1 MDREIFGGL
10 EEEGSRV
17 RRESL
22 GGDRMA
28 RKTFIDLL
36 IEDAEERR
44 KYFRDF
50 IKYAEKAKE
59 IVKQRDPDARMML
72 FGSAVKGELRPDSD
86 VDLLI
91 ITDIAEKLDE
101 RIKLRMEM
109 VKILGEGSPF
119 EIHIITDEEY
129 ENWYRKF
136 IDRFLEL

>member
-1 MDREIFGGL
+1 
-10 EEEGSRV
+10 
-17 RRESL
+17 
-22 GGDRMA
+22 MA

-36 IEDAEERR
+36 IEDAEERK

-50 IKYAEKAKE
+50 IKYAEKVKE
-59 IVKQRDPDARMML
+59 IVKQRDPDARIML
-72 FGSAVKGELRPDSD
+72 FGSAVKGKLRPDSD

-101 RIKLRMEM
+101 RIKLRMEI

-136 IDRFLEL
+136 IDRFFEL

>member
-1 MDREIFGGL
+1 VDGETFGGL
-10 EEEGSRV
+10 EEESSRV

-22 GGDRMA
+22 GGDGMA

-44 KYFRDF
+44 KYFRDIF
-50 IKYAEKAKE
+50 KYAEKVKE
-59 IVKQRDPDARMML
+59 IVKQRDPDARIML

-91 ITDIAEKLDE
+91 ITDIAEKIDE

-136 IDRFLEL
+136 INRFPEL

>member
-1 MDREIFGGL
+1 
-10 EEEGSRV
+10 
-17 RRESL
+17 
-22 GGDRMA
+22 MA

-36 IEDAEERR
+36 IEDAEERK

-50 IKYAEKAKE
+50 IKYAEKVKE
-59 IVKQRDPDARMML
+59 IVKQGDPDARIML

-109 VKILGEGSPF
+109 VKILGKGSPF

-136 IDRFLEL
+136 IDRSLEL

>member
-1 MDREIFGGL
+1 
-10 EEEGSRV
+10 
-17 RRESL
+17 
-22 GGDRMA
+22 MA

-44 KYFRDF
+44 RYLRD
-50 IKYAEKAKE
+50 ILKYAEKVKE

-72 FGSAVKGELRPDSD
+72 FGSAVKEELRPDSD

-91 ITDIAEKLDE
+91 IMDIAEKLDE
-101 RIKLRMEM
+101 RIKLRMEL

-129 ENWYRKF
+129 ENWYGKF
-136 IDRFLEL
+136 IDRSLEL